1 MTAQITTPA
10 DTSVAAASASADP
23 VTSPTRIYIFKG
35 FERFW
40 HWAQALL
47 IMAMALTGFEIHGT
61 YALFGFEQVVF
72 MHTTAAWVLIA
83 LWLFAI
89 FWHLTTGEWRHYIP
103 TFDKLIAVI
112 KYYAFG
118 IFKGEHH
125 PYKPT
130 QLRKHNPLQLLAYLG
145 FKLAMA
151 PAIWISGLLYLY
163 YNDWAA
169 WGLGELEL
177 WMIALA
183 HTAAAYAL
191 LIFLVGH
198 VYLTTTGHTVF
209 AQIKAMITGWE
220 ELED

>member
-1 MTAQITTPA
+1 MNTATATAPKR
-10 DTSVAAASASADP
+10 V
-23 VTSPTRIYIFKG
+23 YIFKR

-40 HWAQALL
+40 HWSQAAL

-61 YALFGFEQVVF
+61 YSLFGFESAVF
-72 MHTTAAWVLIA
+72 WHTTAAWALIA
-83 LWLFAI
+83 LWVFAI
-89 FWHLTTGEWRHYIP
+89 FWHLTTGEWKHYVP
-103 TFDKLIAVI
+103 TAEKLFAVM
-112 KYYAFG
+112 KFYAFG

-151 PAIWISGLLYLY
+151 PAIWITGLLYLY

-169 WGLGELEL
+169 WGLGWLDL
-177 WMIALA
+177 GTIALL
-183 HTAAAYAL
+183 HVAAAFAL
-191 LIFLVGH
+191 VIFLVGH

-209 AQIKAMITGWE
+209 AHIKAMITGWDE
-220 ELED
+220 QED

>member
-1 MTAQITTPA
+1 MIGSTISVN
-10 DTSVAAASASADP
+10 DTSPKTELAPSRV
-23 VTSPTRIYIFKG
+23 YIFKA

-40 HWAQALL
+40 HWSQALL
-47 IMAMALTGFEIHGT
+47 IMAMAATGFEIHGT
-61 YALFGFEQVVF
+61 YTLFGFEKAVNL
-72 MHTTAAWVLIA
+72 HTTTAWVLIG
-83 LWLFAI
+83 LWVFAI

-103 TFDKLIAVI
+103 TTDKLMAVI
-112 KYYAFG
+112 KFYAYG

-151 PAIWISGLLYLY
+151 PAIWITGLAYFY

-169 WGLGELEL
+169 WGFGGIEL
-177 WMIALA
+177 WVIALL

-191 LIFLVGH
+191 LIFLIGH
-198 VYLTTTGHTVF
+198 VYLTTTGQTAF
-209 AQIKAMITGWE
+209 SQIKAMITGWE
-220 ELED
+220 ELEA

>member
-1 MTAQITTPA
+1 MTGSTVSVN
-10 DTSVAAASASADP
+10 DTSP
-23 VTSPTRIYIFKG
+23 KTELRPTQVYIFKA

-40 HWAQALL
+40 HWSQALL
-47 IMAMALTGFEIHGT
+47 IMGMAVTGFEIHGT
-61 YALFGFEQVVF
+61 YTLFGFEDAVNL
-72 MHTTAAWVLIA
+72 HTTAAWILIG
-83 LWLFAI
+83 LWVFAI

-103 TFDKLIAVI
+103 TTNKLMAVI
-112 KYYAFG
+112 KFYAYG

-151 PAIWISGLLYLY
+151 PAIWITGLAYLY

-169 WGLGELEL
+169 WGFGGIEL
-177 WMIALA
+177 WVIALL

-198 VYLTTTGHTVF
+198 VYLTTTGHTTF
-209 AQIKAMITGWE
+209 SQIKAMITGWE
-220 ELED
+220 DLEE